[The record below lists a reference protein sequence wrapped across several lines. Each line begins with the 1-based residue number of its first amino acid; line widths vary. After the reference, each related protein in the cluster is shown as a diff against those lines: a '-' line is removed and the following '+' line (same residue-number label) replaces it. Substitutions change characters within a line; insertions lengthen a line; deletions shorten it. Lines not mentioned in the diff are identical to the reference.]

1 MSLNWSVFAIQRLRD
16 YENRKEAEHNLTE
29 QIKELEGRFVSI
41 RTATIDGTPVKGGN
55 ENKREEMLINNIAT
69 REELQKNL
77 DIVQTEIKITENG
90 LASLTE
96 EEGKILRMFY
106 MQRQKG
112 YIDRL
117 CNELY
122 ISKTELYRQKDDAL
136 KKFTMMCYGI
146 VEL

>member
-16 YENRKEAEHNLTE
+16 YENRKEAEHNLAE
-29 QIKELEGRFVSI
+29 QIKELEDRFVSI
-41 RTATIDGTPVKGGN
+41 RSATTDGTPVKGGN

-96 EEGKILRMFY
+96 EESKILRLFY